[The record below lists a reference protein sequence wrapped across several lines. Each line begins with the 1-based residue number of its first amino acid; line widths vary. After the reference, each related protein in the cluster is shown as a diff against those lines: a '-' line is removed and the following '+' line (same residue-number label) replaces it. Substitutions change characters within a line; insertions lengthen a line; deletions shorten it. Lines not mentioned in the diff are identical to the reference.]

1 MRLRRSRPFAT
12 SRLLAAACALAV
24 LAGCGE
30 SETGPVPVSAIGSP
44 PRLVNP
50 NLVALDPSTAF
61 LSDAVAQGLVRFDA
75 NGEIEPALAQS
86 WIVSDDGMRYTF
98 RIRRIEWIG
107 GGRVTAEQV
116 AMRLRA
122 AISRASRNRLKPVL
136 RSIQNVVAM
145 TDEVLEIGL
154 AGPRPNLLQLLAQ
167 PELAVIL
174 NRRGTGPFQIDGTA
188 DQGPVRLSLRHR
200 DEDESPPAL
209 PDLLLQGEGAA
220 RAVARFAAERS
231 DLVVGGTIGDLAFA
245 RAAGLPNNRLSF
257 DPVRG
262 RFGLAF
268 TSTEGAIGD
277 PAVRR
282 ALSMAIDRDTLIAA
296 LDAPGLEPGLA
307 LIPGGIDELPR
318 PARPDW
324 ASGSLP
330 MRREAAARAIAALE
344 APLQIRVAMPNGP
357 GHRILFAHLRRDW
370 RLIGVEAVRVAP
382 EAAAELRLVDE
393 VAPAVLASWY
403 LWHFSCDAS
412 RVCDPGADTAMEAAR
427 TAQSLAARQLE
438 LRKADMILTALTP
451 YIPLG
456 SPVRWSL
463 VSRRLTGF
471 RPNMFARHPAN
482 TLIAEEN

>member
-1 MRLRRSRPFAT
+1 M
-12 SRLLAAACALAV
+12 SRLLAAVCAVSALSA
-24 LAGCGE
+24 CGE
-30 SETGPVPVSAIGSP
+30 SETGPIRVSAVGSP
-44 PRLVNP
+44 PRPVNP
-50 NLVALDPSTAF
+50 NLVALDPPAAF
-61 LSDAVAQGLVRFDA
+61 LSEAIAQGLVRFDA

-86 WIVSDDGMRYTF
+86 WIVSDDGLRYTF
-98 RIRRIEWIG
+98 RIRRIEWVG

-136 RSIQNVVAM
+136 GSIQNVVAM

-154 AGPRPNLLQLLAQ
+154 AGPRPNLLQLFAQ

-174 NRRGTGPFQIDGTA
+174 NRRGTGPYQIDGTA
-188 DQGPVRLSLRHR
+188 DQGPVRLSPRRR
-200 DEDESPPAL
+200 DEDEAVPAS

-220 RAVARFAAERS
+220 LAVARFAAERS
-231 DLVVGGTIGDLAFA
+231 DLVVGGTIGDLALA
-245 RAAGLPNNRLSF
+245 RAAGLPGNRLSF

-262 RFGLAF
+262 LFGLVF
-268 TSTEGAIGD
+268 SPTEDAVAD

-282 ALSMAIDRDTLIAA
+282 ALSMAVDRDSLIEA
-296 LDAPGLEPGLA
+296 LNAPGLEPGVA
-307 LIPGGIDELPR
+307 LIPAGIDELPR

-344 APLQIRVAMPNGP
+344 APLRVRVAMPNAP
-357 GHRILFAHLRRDW
+357 GHRVLFAHLRRDW
-370 RLIGVEAVRVAP
+370 RRIGVEAVRVAP

-403 LWHFSCDAS
+403 LRHFSCAAS

-427 TAQSLAARQLE
+427 TAQSLSARQLE